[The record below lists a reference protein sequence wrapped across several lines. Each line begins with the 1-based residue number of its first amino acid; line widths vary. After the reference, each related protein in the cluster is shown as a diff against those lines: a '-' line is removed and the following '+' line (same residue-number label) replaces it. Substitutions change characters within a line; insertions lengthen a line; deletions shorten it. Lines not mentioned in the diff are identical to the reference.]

1 MSPPV
6 KPMLEDLELLLV
18 QHIRTLEE
26 QALSKQKIPGLD
38 GAVYQNMGRCP
49 TIFLIRGML
58 VGDTAVDDLTALR
71 QKFQAHE
78 PVSFVA
84 DIATETTVTQV
95 LIDDLQVNEL
105 AGRPARFEY
114 RLVLREYIPPPP
126 PEQILD
132 SPLNNEANGL
142 FDDLTENLDIL
153 SDLDDLLGGNFNIA
167 DPTPP
172 LRQLL
177 DGFQEATSGL
187 DSILGALSR
196 NLTQE

>member
-1 MSPPV
+1 M
-6 KPMLEDLELLLV
+6 LLV

-105 AGRPARFEY
+105 AGLLARFEY

-142 FDDLTENLDIL
+142 FDDLTENLDIYL
-153 SDLDDLLGGNFNIA
+153 IWMIYWAVVLIL
-167 DPTPP
+167 PTPHHLCANCWMVFRKLHP
-172 LRQLL
+172 AWIQ
-177 DGFQEATSGL
+177 F
-187 DSILGALSR
+187 
-196 NLTQE
+196 